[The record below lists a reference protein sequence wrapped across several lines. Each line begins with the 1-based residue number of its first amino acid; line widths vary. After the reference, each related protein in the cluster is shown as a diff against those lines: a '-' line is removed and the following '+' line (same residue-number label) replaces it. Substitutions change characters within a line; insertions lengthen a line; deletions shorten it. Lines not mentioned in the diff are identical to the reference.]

1 MNKDELI
8 KELQEKC
15 DDLENK
21 VDISNGV
28 INHLK
33 DENIRLR
40 ARIELLESMIKGV
53 ID

>member
-21 VDISNGV
+21 VNVSDCV
-28 INHLK
+28 INNLK
-33 DENIRLR
+33 EANIRLR